1 MSIAEAGRL
10 GNAWHLLGTL
20 TKKEARHHRVPA
32 LPGGKRPAQ
41 LPGTA
46 GLAFS
51 LPARSWPRSRNVR
64 DSLLGSYA
72 GLCWFFIC
80 LQFFNLCNS
89 FKNLSVMNIKLTDW
103 EINRFNLVKLL
114 FDPQQ
119 GETSQSI
126 VSFSIVRLM
135 PYYDSNSILY
145 RLKNKSL

>member
-1 MSIAEAGRL
+1 MARCRQPAAGSPLFKQLPGDPFSWFIFLDQTFIAEAGRL

-72 GLCWFFIC
+72 GL
-80 LQFFNLCNS
+80 L
-89 FKNLSVMNIKLTDW
+89 
-103 EINRFNLVKLL
+103 LV
-114 FDPQQ
+114 FYMF
-119 GETSQSI
+119 T
-126 VSFSIVRLM
+126 VF
-135 PYYDSNSILY
+135 
-145 RLKNKSL
+145 